1 MGMTDLK
8 NKFAAKFE
16 HHCLNLLLVYNKYL
30 LLANIVDSNVV
41 FVITK
46 KFKSEFVECHFSFQ
60 SLNLEK
66 FMSARGIRGG
76 AYLKGSCGLTGKKEV
91 AITISLKSSNF
102 QRKPQLKLD
111 K

>member
-1 MGMTDLK
+1 
-8 NKFAAKFE
+8 
-16 HHCLNLLLVYNKYL
+16 
-30 LLANIVDSNVV
+30 
-41 FVITK
+41 
-46 KFKSEFVECHFSFQ
+46 
-60 SLNLEK
+60 
-66 FMSARGIRGG
+66 MSARGIRGG

>member
-30 LLANIVDSNVV
+30 LLANIVGSNIVV

-46 KFKSEFVECHFSFQ
+46 KFKSE
-60 SLNLEK
+60 L
-66 FMSARGIRGG
+66 
-76 AYLKGSCGLTGKKEV
+76 
-91 AITISLKSSNF
+91 
-102 QRKPQLKLD
+102 
-111 K
+111 